1 MNFVMFTGMSDV
13 VTFKVSRELKER
25 MKRFKDRVNWS
36 AELRKFVENK
46 LKELEAEQRLELVA
60 EELKR
65 GGWSVPKGFSS
76 RSVRGDRERR

>member
-1 MNFVMFTGMSDV
+1 MFAGMSDV

-36 AELRKFVENK
+36 AELRSFVENR
-46 LKELEAEQRLELVA
+46 LKELEAEQRLELAA

-76 RSVRGDRERR
+76 RSVREDRERR

>member
-1 MNFVMFTGMSDV
+1 MFDGMSDV

-36 AELRKFVENK
+36 AELRKFVENR
-46 LKELEAEQRLELVA
+46 LKELEAEQRLELAA
-60 EELKR
+60 EELER

-76 RSVRGDRERR
+76 RSVREDRERR

>member
-1 MNFVMFTGMSDV
+1 MFNGMSDV

-36 AELRKFVENK
+36 AELRRFVENR
-46 LKELEAEQRLELVA
+46 LKELEAEQRLELAA

-65 GGWSVPKGFSS
+65 SGWSVPKGFSS
-76 RSVRGDRERR
+76 RSVREDRERR

>member
-1 MNFVMFTGMSDV
+1 MFDGMSDV

-36 AELRKFVENK
+36 AELRKFVENRV
-46 LKELEAEQRLELVA
+46 KELEAEQRLELA
-60 EELKR
+60 TEELKR

-76 RSVRGDRERR
+76 RSVREDRERR